1 MINGQLFFSKYLLI
15 FCRSLRRNVSFP
27 FLSLIPFRFPLLSTF
42 CVSDFSNDYDELST
56 IDPNSIEY
64 ADYVSRTLSYMTL
77 MSEVMAIVNGQP
89 LTYDREGTALIL

>member
-1 MINGQLFFSKYLLI
+1 MTDYMHLFIYCLYFTFLFGFIFYLH
-15 FCRSLRRNVSFP
+15 
-27 FLSLIPFRFPLLSTF
+27 F

-56 IDPNSIEY
+56 IDPNSIDY
-64 ADYVSRTLSYMTL
+64 ADYVSQTLSYMTL